1 MRLDVVAKL
10 LDLHARELL
19 VEALDLL
26 QAKNVGLNL
35 LQIGEEVGQ
44 PLTDGIDVPGG
55 DAQAQGS
62 LSFKGGAICHGS
74 VEQGESGSESLRP
87 VRILP
92 P

>member
-1 MRLDVVAKL
+1 MRLDIVAKL
-10 LDLHARELL
+10 LDLHPRELL

-55 DAQAQGS
+55 DAQARR
-62 LSFKGGAICHGS
+62 LLELKGGAI
-74 VEQGESGSESLRP
+74 
-87 VRILP
+87 
-92 P
+92 